1 MLLSG
6 NQYQVDLSD
15 LEEGEYAFT
24 VTETAERIS
33 RSGQFK
39 ILDFDLE
46 TQFMSADHLKLE
58 RLATKNSGNLYFPNQ
73 TPQLIN
79 QLVDDNRFLPVQK
92 STRNVVSLIDF
103 RIVLGIMVLALAL
116 EWFIRKYN
124 GLI

>member
-6 NQYQVDLSD
+6 GTYQVDLSD
-15 LEEGEYAFT
+15 LEEGKYSFT
-24 VTETAERIS
+24 VTETTERIS
-33 RSGQFK
+33 KSGHFR

-46 TQFMSADHLKLE
+46 RQFMSSNHVKLG
-58 RLATKNSGNLYFPNQ
+58 RLANRNSGNVYYPDQ
-73 TPQLIN
+73 TI
-79 QLVDDNRFLPVQK
+79 QLVRELADDNDFIPIQK
-92 STRNVVSLIDF
+92 STKNVVSLIDF